1 MIRGISKVEFHG
13 SFGTDSTN
21 SADDEKSHCFTLSI
35 NPRDPT
41 APVIN
46 MAAYSSI
53 ELQPWR
59 SILEEALG
67 VTYQD
72 LPETEQKR
80 ADVLMA
86 DARLKK
92 YAL

>member
-1 MIRGISKVEFHG
+1 MIRGISTVVFHG
-13 SFGTDSTN
+13 SFGSDSTN
-21 SADDEKSHCFTLSI
+21 SASDDKSHSFTLSI
-35 NPRDPT
+35 NPRDPS

-67 VTYQD
+67 VGYQD

-80 ADVLMA
+80 ADVQMS
-86 DARLKK
+86 DARAKK